1 LVTLLASRAGTVNAL
16 TMNSE
21 TETVFTQEEGG
32 DIPEYSGLL
41 IQTESM
47 MYDEPQTELSDFLL
61 QTAFSDL
68 VMRTKLVPQWQRN
81 ELAQWNLYVCKN

>member
-1 LVTLLASRAGTVNAL
+1 
-16 TMNSE
+16 MNSE

-61 QTAFSDL
+61 QTTF
-68 VMRTKLVPQWQRN
+68 
-81 ELAQWNLYVCKN
+81 